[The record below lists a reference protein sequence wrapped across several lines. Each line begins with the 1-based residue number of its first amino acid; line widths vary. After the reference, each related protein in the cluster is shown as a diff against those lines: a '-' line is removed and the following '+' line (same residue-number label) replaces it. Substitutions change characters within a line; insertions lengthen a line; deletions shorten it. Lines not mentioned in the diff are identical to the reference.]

1 MQLDHSI
8 NQFYSLDSIF
18 KHCDKF
24 DIPQTNS
31 RSKRKILHIL
41 FRADGVGGIVLVRYR
56 KDRVSVSTMPPG
68 YVKYGNAT
76 SFFSFAKQKLK
87 SVQGSFQT
95 PTEPSKPHAQYFSSD
110 SNNRQQFI
118 GIDKL
123 LLHARLLTT
132 KNEYIPPN
140 KNTKERRKYEQG
152 IISWTEDSVASRC
165 ASCSKAFGISKRKHH
180 CRLDG
185 RVICSQCS
193 RLLPFSVAQDL
204 IDPTVSPFSS
214 TANTVMLQRLV
225 NLTSLIPSAM
235 IEDASN
241 EDNLR
246 ICIHCEYILQKYHN
260 QIRYKHIPVDQ
271 VFFLY
276 EKILHAEKQY
286 KPIQSKYTT
295 IIESLL
301 NGNTQYQLV
310 DAQRVYRELSIHYDK
325 IDSVSKS
332 ISKLAEGDSTAP
344 VSNRYA
350 ALCRNIRTYS
360 TQMMQNFSISTR
372 RLPTEDDLRRIR
384 EEKKRSE
391 DERMMQCA
399 AKILGM
405 KENFIEMPPELE
417 PFVQQYYRVTQF
429 LEEARLTGHPDEVQS
444 LEMNLK
450 ELEQAIRMVELN

>member
-1 MQLDHSI
+1 
-8 NQFYSLDSIF
+8 
-18 KHCDKF
+18 
-24 DIPQTNS
+24 
-31 RSKRKILHIL
+31 
-41 FRADGVGGIVLVRYR
+41 
-56 KDRVSVSTMPPG
+56 MPPG

-118 GIDKL
+118 GYSISHDELLRTIRKKKHDEFFHRTDQL
-123 LLHARLLTT
+123 LLHTRLLTT
-132 KNEYIPPN
+132 KNEYIPLN
-140 KNTKERRKYEQG
+140 KDTKERRKYEQG
-152 IISWTEDSVASRC
+152 IVSWTENSVASQC
-165 ASCSKAFGISKRKHH
+165 ASCSKTFGISKRKHH

-204 IDPTVSPFSS
+204 IDPTVSPLSS

-235 IEDASN
+235 IQDASN

-246 ICIHCEYILQKYHN
+246 ICIRCEFILQKYHN

-271 VFFLY
+271 IFSLY
-276 EKILHAEKQY
+276 EKIIQAEKQY
-286 KPIQSKYTT
+286 KSIQSKYTT

-310 DAQRVYRELSIHYDK
+310 DAQRIYRELSIHYDK

-332 ISKLAEGDSTAP
+332 ISKLAEGDSTTP

-360 TQMMQNFSISTR
+360 IQMMQNFSISIR

-391 DERMMQCA
+391 DERMVECA

-405 KENFIEMPPELE
+405 KDNLIEIPPELE

-429 LEEARLTGHPDEVQS
+429 LEEARLAGHLDEVQA
-444 LEMNLK
+444 LEKNLK
-450 ELEQAIRMVELN
+450 ELEKAIRMVQLN